1 MLRVFDIDHKESGM
15 CVLMLDPSFLIWK
28 LMLHDACLSLIV
40 MMSFGFNLNLHSY
53 FTLIN
58 ERSFNKVLSL
68 FGTLWLF
75 HLYIEIQMHFNC

>member
-1 MLRVFDIDHKESGM
+1 M
-15 CVLMLDPSFLIWK
+15 CISARSKFPYLEINA
-28 LMLHDACLSLIV
+28 HDACLSLIV